1 MRWSTSDERD
11 LLERARQHDEPAFE
25 ALVER
30 YTPTVFRIVRRMMA
44 DKMEAESIVQE
55 TFWRFWQILPRYD
68 ADRPLLPY
76 LATIASNLARDHHR
90 RQGKLEE
97 IAAEDVLE
105 SRTDETDEDLE
116 QKVVDERVLK
126 RLGESVQALPFS
138 YRAVISL
145 RYEAEMSY
153 EQIAEALS
161 LPINTVRTHLRRA
174 KRILRERLEESD
186 DG

>member
-1 MRWSTSDERD
+1 MRWSTIDERE
-11 LLERARQHDEPAFE
+11 LLERARQHNEPAFA
-25 ALVER
+25 ALVQR

-44 DKMEAESIVQE
+44 DRMEAESVVQE

-68 ADRPLLPY
+68 AERPLLPY

-90 RQGKLEE
+90 RQGKLED

-105 SRTDETDEDLE
+105 SQAEARDEDLE
-116 QKVVDERVLK
+116 RKIDDERVLE
-126 RLGESVQALPFS
+126 RLAEFVQALPFP

-161 LPINTVRTHLRRA
+161 LPINTVRTHLSRA
-174 KRILRERLEESD
+174 KRILRGRLEEAD